1 MKKYTAVA
9 LGLLIISGC
18 REKEATSPTSPDHP
32 TVNDAQ
38 LYQMVLT
45 VPKAAFFKH
54 SPDTIPG
61 NNGGAH
67 AGNILVWYNA
77 KAATQLDA
85 QGKVQSNPSFPD
97 SSLIVKQI
105 FTSAN
110 VTTAYAILFKLRA
123 ATNAGA
129 GGWVWSELSANGTPL
144 ASANSKGSGCSGCHS
159 TVSGL
164 NFDYTRMND
173 SHP

>member
-1 MKKYTAVA
+1 MKLY
-9 LGLLIISGC
+9 LFLLSCLFVFVGC
-18 REKEATSPTSPDHP
+18 NEKESSSTSPADQP
-32 TVNDAQ
+32 TVTDAQ
-38 LYQMVLT
+38 LYQMALT
-45 VPKAAFFKH
+45 TPKAAFYKN
-54 SPDTIPG
+54 STDTIAG
-61 NNGGAH
+61 NSGGAH
-67 AGNILVWYNA
+67 AGKILVWYNA

-85 QGKVQSNPSFPD
+85 QGKVKSNPSFPD

-105 FTSAN
+105 FTSTN
-110 VTTAYAILFKLRA
+110 VTTAYAILFKLRN

-129 GGWVWSELSANGTPL
+129 GGWVWSEVSANGTPL

-159 TVSGL
+159 TGSGL